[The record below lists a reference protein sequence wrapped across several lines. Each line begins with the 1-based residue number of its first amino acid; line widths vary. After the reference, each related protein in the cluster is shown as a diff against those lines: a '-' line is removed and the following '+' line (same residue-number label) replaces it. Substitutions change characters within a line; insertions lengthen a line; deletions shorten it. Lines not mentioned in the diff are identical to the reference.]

1 MGGYQ
6 RDDEL
11 VQALELAVQELRA
24 PPQLPQR
31 DADGVL
37 TLTAA
42 GQDIINKMTTVRMQL
57 LEEQL
62 KGWDPE
68 HHEELI
74 ALLKTLADNSLDAP
88 DASLM
93 RR

>member
-1 MGGYQ
+1 MI
-6 RDDEL
+6 DADT
-11 VQALELAVQELRA
+11 V
-24 PPQLPQR
+24 QR

-68 HHEELI
+68 QHADLI
-74 ALLKTLADNSLDAP
+74 ALLKTLADNSLEAP
-88 DASLM
+88 DYSLM
-93 RR
+93 RG

>member
-1 MGGYQ
+1 MS
-6 RDDEL
+6 
-11 VQALELAVQELRA
+11 AVRL
-24 PPQLPQR
+24 
-31 DADGVL
+31 
-37 TLTAA
+37 
-42 GQDIINKMTTVRMQL
+42 QL

-68 HHEELI
+68 HHAELI
-74 ALLKTLADNSLDAP
+74 TLLKTLADNSLDAP